1 MKSYYDLD
9 TPALIVNKAIMAE
22 NIARMAAKAQKWGV
36 KLRPHTKTHRV
47 PALAKLQIAAGASGI
62 TVAKV
67 GEAEVMADNGLEDI
81 FIANEIFGETKSN
94 RLLAVHRK
102 VLVAVGVDNQE
113 QIESLAKTFNQE
125 KRPLDLMIEIE
136 TGEDRTG
143 VLTAAEAL
151 SLAQKIHQTPGLR
164 LRGIFTHEGHTY
176 GAQSKE
182 ECVKLF
188 GKSQEDVLAVANYLR
203 EHDIEVNE
211 VSVGATPSLMHGE
224 PLPGI
229 TEIRP
234 GTYIFMDAAQGNSI
248 NDYHQCAL
256 SVLATVVSMPTA
268 ERVVIDAGGKA
279 LTSFTRAPGSIC
291 ETPGYGIVRGFDNL
305 RLAKLYDEHGVI
317 NSAEANA
324 KLKIGDK
331 VSIIP
336 NHVCPC
342 VNLYDK
348 LYLVEHDN
356 VIEELAILGRGKSQ

>member
-1 MKSYYDLD
+1 
-9 TPALIVNKAIMAE
+9 MAE

-81 FIANEIFGETKSN
+81 FIANEIFGKTKSN

-317 NSAEANA
+317 NNAEANA